1 MTIMKITCDII
12 SDLIPSYIDDVCTDD
27 SRRLIEEH
35 IRTCEKCRQK
45 IGYMADPINC
55 PEISEDAEVKEPF
68 LKIKK
73 RNRIHVIAA
82 VAITICILGS
92 AMFAVQEVGVIHNY
106 FYPRSEATIINE
118 TGRSEW
124 LTVNIS
130 GKKYLNFSSVFYNK
144 ELINDANSS
153 EKVAIMIYDE
163 EGRVVMDSITIEP
176 GETIN
181 LDMLK
186 NNQNYIVKAKCG
198 KGTVFL
204 NFF

>member
-1 MTIMKITCDII
+1 MKITCDII
-12 SDLIPSYIDDVCTDD
+12 SDLIPSYIDDICTDD
-27 SRRLIEEH
+27 SRKLIEEH

-45 IGYMADPINC
+45 IHYMADPINC
-55 PEISEDAEVKEPF
+55 PEISEKAEVKEPF
-68 LKIKK
+68 RKIRK

-82 VAITICILGS
+82 VVITACILGS

-106 FYPRSEATIINE
+106 FYPRSEATIDNE
-118 TGRSEW
+118 NGRSEW
-124 LTVNIS
+124 LTVEIS
-130 GKKYLNFSSVFYNK
+130 GEKYLNFSSVFYNK

-163 EGRVVMDSITIEP
+163 EGRLVVDRTIIEP
-176 GETIN
+176 GETMN

-186 NNQNYIVKAKCG
+186 NNQNYIVKAKCE

>member
-1 MTIMKITCDII
+1 MKITCDII
-12 SDLIPSYIDDVCTDD
+12 SDLIPSYIDDICTAD

-106 FYPRSEATIINE
+106 FYPRSEVQLCLLS
-118 TGRSEW
+118 RK
-124 LTVNIS
+124 LV
-130 GKKYLNFSSVFYNK
+130 
-144 ELINDANSS
+144 
-153 EKVAIMIYDE
+153 
-163 EGRVVMDSITIEP
+163 
-176 GETIN
+176 
-181 LDMLK
+181 
-186 NNQNYIVKAKCG
+186 
-198 KGTVFL
+198 
-204 NFF
+204 

>member
-1 MTIMKITCDII
+1 MKITCDII
-12 SDLIPSYIDDVCTDD
+12 SDLIPSYIDDICTAD

-118 TGRSEW
+118 AGRSEW
-124 LTVNIS
+124 LTVNVS
-130 GKKYLNFSSVFYNK
+130 GEKYLNFSSVFYNK

-181 LDMLK
+181 
-186 NNQNYIVKAKCG
+186 
-198 KGTVFL
+198 
-204 NFF
+204 

>member
-1 MTIMKITCDII
+1 
-12 SDLIPSYIDDVCTDD
+12 
-27 SRRLIEEH
+27 
-35 IRTCEKCRQK
+35 
-45 IGYMADPINC
+45 MAY
-55 PEISEDAEVKEPF
+55 SQHF
-68 LKIKK
+68 
-73 RNRIHVIAA
+73 R
-82 VAITICILGS
+82 
-92 AMFAVQEVGVIHNY
+92 
-106 FYPRSEATIINE
+106 
-118 TGRSEW
+118 
-124 LTVNIS
+124 
-130 GKKYLNFSSVFYNK
+130 KKYLNFSSVFYNK

-186 NNQNYIVKAKCG
+186 NDQNYIVKAKCG

>member
-1 MTIMKITCDII
+1 MKITCDII
-12 SDLIPSYIDDVCTDD
+12 SDLIPSYIDDICTAD

-124 LTVNIS
+124 LTVSIS
-130 GKKYLNFSSVFYNK
+130 GKKYLNHR
-144 ELINDANSS
+144 
-153 EKVAIMIYDE
+153 
-163 EGRVVMDSITIEP
+163 RVHSP
-176 GETIN
+176 
-181 LDMLK
+181 ML
-186 NNQNYIVKAKCG
+186 AS
-198 KGTVFL
+198 
-204 NFF
+204 